1 MRAHELITYNILQP
15 IIPIIANVCLAYSM
29 AGGGRITS
37 LSIRLPHNSLLVC
50 WEGFQ
55 EFWRHEV
62 PKDKGLKPHSLSGP
76 ARLNFTFRKSATG
89 IFDLFFLL

>member
-1 MRAHELITYNILQP
+1 M
-15 IIPIIANVCLAYSM
+15 VCWNMLWPSFLEPLDIDSEWKGFKTV

-37 LSIRLPHNSLLVC
+37 VSIRLPHNSLLVC

-62 PKDKGLKPHSLSGP
+62 PKDKSLKPHSISGC
-76 ARLNFTFRKSATG
+76 ARLNFTFRQSATG
-89 IFDLFFLL
+89 IFDPFP